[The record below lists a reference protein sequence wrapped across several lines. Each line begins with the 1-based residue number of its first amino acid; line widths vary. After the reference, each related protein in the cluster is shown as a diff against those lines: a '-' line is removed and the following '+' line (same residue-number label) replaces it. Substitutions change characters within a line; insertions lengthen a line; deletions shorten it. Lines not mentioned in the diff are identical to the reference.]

1 MIEINLVPDIKQQ
14 LIKTQR
20 IRSAV
25 IASSVVVGIVS
36 VAVVVLLAVFVFGV
50 QTYRNKVADDQI
62 TAKSAVIAKH
72 TDLAK
77 TLTIQNQLSKISS
90 LNNDKTIYSRV
101 FDVLGAIIPPAPND
115 VQISTMTIDSNENKI
130 VLDGQAQNN
139 YAALEIFK
147 KTIEGAIFNY
157 YIEGDK
163 TQQNIKLASAITT
176 SDTSYGEDAT
186 GAKVLKFTLSFTYA
200 SEVFSPLSKNTSV
213 SITVNGNVTDSYL
226 GIPKSIFTDA
236 ATDIVEDK

>member
-25 IASSVVVGIVS
+25 IVASVVVGIVS
-36 VAVVVLLAVFVFGV
+36 VAVVILLAIYIFGV
-50 QTYRNKVADDQI
+50 QTYRNKAADDQI

-90 LNNDKTIYSRV
+90 LNNGKTIYSRV
-101 FDVLGAIIPPAPND
+101 FDILGAIIPPAPND
-115 VQISTMTIDSNENKI
+115 VQISTMSIDSEDSLI

-139 YAALEIFK
+139 YPALETFK

-163 TQQNIKLASAITT
+163 TQQHVKLASLITT
-176 SDTSYGEDAT
+176 SDTSYGEDST
-186 GAKVLKFTLSFTYA
+186 GAKVLKFTLSFSFA
-200 SEVFSPLSKNTSV
+200 NEVFSPLSKNTSV

-236 ATDIVEDK
+236 ATDIVEEE